1 MVSTTQGIKFG
12 YVNINSKYVFY
23 NRPNVY
29 AMVMHNQILP
39 GHVLVCP
46 KQPEL
51 RFKDLETEQLFEL
64 SLAIQHITKLVQ
76 RVNDTDSAT
85 VSI

>member
-23 NRPNVY
+23 NRPHVY

-39 GHVLVCP
+39 GHVLICP
-46 KQPEL
+46 KQPGL
-51 RFKDLETEQLFEL
+51 RFRDLETQQLFEF
-64 SLAIQHITKLVQ
+64 SLAIQHITKLV
-76 RVNDTDSAT
+76 
-85 VSI
+85 